1 MSKMSDIELTLRG
14 LYVNQSDRSGVVK
27 PRGALAKLSVREGKP
42 FEPKEISETRVFF
55 DKQSE
60 NLFLSLCSQGYEN
73 LPNEVS
79 THASSDIPES
89 VQYISKVKHTWYLA
103 KSLERINDD
112 CSIKLTDDAIESLQN
127 ITVCLSSSDEHAT
140 NAKAN
145 DLITDFFNTFGSH
158 VPSGPF
164 VVGGRSVEIIHT
176 SDTKLEKATILR
188 LLEEEFATTDGEEV
202 STSFAGGVSL
212 KAEGKDTEF
221 IEFHRQVQLFG
232 GQQDECIEFI
242 DWKKCLQMSFL
253 VISGALSLPNTI
265 PVWEVI
271 KTQQG
276 NLKDSN
282 EKLRD
287 ALNNVWMAT
296 NSSTD
301 DTEKEQD
308 VGSHTYETASDDDS
322 ISPQESTNQSHCV
335 RTNST
340 ELPELF
346 AKLGLTGEHH
356 GFCEALVLR
365 KGVMQD
371 ANFGQ
376 DVFWNYV
383 RYISSLDYRGRKCL
397 ELPADVSS
405 QGTSGGVQLEGD
417 IFDDDDDES
426 GNSTKDNPSVISS
439 LDVTHGIL
447 HCCDA
452 FLRQEL
458 LWKMAE
464 CRLAVPVLLPGLRN
478 GERIQFLLWGLR
490 KIYKSWRPRNE
501 ISPVERSMITQA
513 LPIVTFMRFGNAN
526 ISKSKLLNKVM
537 GTLQGN
543 NDHPYF
549 VDKEEE
555 FPCAKWSK
563 GTLEAAWFLP
573 ETVSEQRGG
582 IALKDAITFFNLRGD
597 ALTYKL
603 LQQRDFA
610 CKAADVVVLL
620 VDDLSYETCR
630 DEMRKISQ
638 MVGKH
643 LICIVCRRSS
653 PSSNEASIKRQ
664 GKVTKIFS
672 KRFLKD
678 VGKDICKELNQIL
691 WPEDDQKKL
700 PACTKSI
707 ESLVNLCESL
717 NIEVDENNE
726 SCVKGKKL
734 AKDII
739 RSVRGNPEL
748 YKQTHLPLQEVQ
760 WKEWAALDKRW
771 NKGYRPNREFR
782 TIEHYHDDL
791 KDKMS
796 TLREEQLRTKPGKDI
811 LQFIEAVRGTP
822 ESSQYFISWLNFY
835 MNDLSQETLGPLRKE
850 LRQIQDKARE
860 TNAERSKLNDKSE
873 KSDDEEKKLNAL
885 TNTDHD
891 LLVKA
896 QKITKKLDGVS
907 LGLEHFLRELGQHF
921 EAHEDVKLQAG
932 TDVDTFMKP
941 DLLPEV
947 AANLLMNGYP
957 LEILDGDVGRVPIK
971 WVQAVFKVVASR
983 LKNALVCAISVLGI
997 QSSGKSTL
1005 LNSMFGVRFAVSAGR
1020 CTRGVF
1026 IQLLKVHEDLRDEA
1040 NCDYI
1045 IIIDTEGLKA
1055 PDRSLRDDFRH
1066 DNELATFALCLA
1078 DVTII
1083 NIAGQ
1088 TVGKDMTDVLQIAA
1102 HAFIRMKEVHIK
1114 SICRI
1119 IQQFVADL
1127 SAEDKNEAC
1136 TQSILNNLDE
1146 AIAAAAK
1153 EEGYENLYT
1162 RFSDVFNLKR
1172 NDEVQYIP
1180 SLWQGSMAPPNHR
1193 YSEKI
1198 LKLKQIIVRDL
1209 KLSTR
1214 SIEQFMKRT
1223 TDVWNAVKEENF
1235 IFSFQNCVVALR
1247 YKTFQHA
1254 YGKWVGEMRQEIM
1267 EWESD
1272 AKQTLKNASKNEI
1285 DDTKKDLK
1293 LRVKTVVAE
1302 ACDKVEHRILE
1313 YLQDNLKDDEDQ
1325 LHKFENEFLQ
1335 DLEVT
1340 GRNVEQDAQDVLERV
1355 ADSIKELNHMD
1366 VLLPKCK
1373 NQLRDKA
1380 RKQAVELRTKHSSAQ
1395 SLETVVSTKEID
1407 EKFDELWECW
1417 IKEICDKHPTREVT
1431 FEEIE
1436 SELGSYIFQQGQKKD
1451 LSKGLKKKLGVSWK
1465 GKVVSR
1471 AKGLIYGNQE
1481 DIVSTIVE
1489 NSLTLLQL
1497 DIDNDLAFDL
1507 AIMKKFVDHTIDA
1520 LNQKYQ
1526 ETALTQD
1533 IKVNAIVDAY
1543 DRAVPMI
1550 RKGRNEYNMKY
1561 SLRELLMLERDSLK
1575 EDFRALCSN
1584 AFQDKRASEN
1594 VANLF
1599 VEKIVELIRN
1609 NLGPAIYGAVRQG
1622 CPYFASKFALFGN
1635 VLEDMA
1641 KKEAFDPYYK
1651 FFFDL
1656 DSFLENWSLTRI
1668 AEVCTDGNPDGTS
1681 NIQRLVS
1688 IKLEDISRELLR
1700 SIRKT
1705 VEIIFG
1711 NDSVVESCKTFS
1723 EWILYLRIEL
1733 QTNLP
1738 SLHLSDEDVGNLYMF
1753 QIEDLKF
1760 FGDQV
1765 IESVND
1771 MECQILEQLK
1781 LPEEGQTGDAMKFL
1795 CSLPTKPHYEI
1806 KKHVSGCM
1814 EQCPM
1819 CHVPCD
1825 NMTKKHEIHRAELH
1839 YPEGVVGCAS
1849 KKDMRLSCAICTSSV
1864 TTSDTYWDGQ
1874 QMRYYCD
1881 YQKDFPNWVI
1891 QPIQNDSPLKYWK
1904 WVMNRFNEDFATMYG
1919 HKEAKLPQGWVEIT
1933 KDDAIQDLRQAYT
1946 TRQAT

>member
-42 FEPKEISETRVFF
+42 FEPKDISETRVFF

-60 NLFLSLCSQGYEN
+60 NLFLSLCSHGYEN

-79 THASSDIPES
+79 THASSDITDS
-89 VQYISKVKHTWYLA
+89 VQYISKVKHTWYLV

-112 CSIKLTDDAIESLQN
+112 CSIQLTDDAIECLQN

-145 DLITDFFNTFGSH
+145 DLIIDFFNTFGSH

-176 SDTKLEKATILR
+176 SNTKHEKATILR
-188 LLEEEFATTDGEEV
+188 LLEDEFATTDGDEV
-202 STSFAGGVSL
+202 STLFAGGESRIVSL
-212 KAEGKDTEF
+212 KAEGKGTEL

-232 GQQDECIEFI
+232 GQQKECIELI
-242 DWKKCLQMSFL
+242 DWKRCLQISSL
-253 VISGALSLPNTI
+253 VISGALSLPNTL

-271 KTQQG
+271 KTQQKI
-276 NLKDSN
+276 LKDSN
-282 EKLRD
+282 EKLCH
-287 ALNNVWMAT
+287 ALSNVWMAT
-296 NSSTD
+296 NSSPNNTD
-301 DTEKEQD
+301 EEHD
-308 VGSHTYETASDDDS
+308 VGSDTFERAIGDDTAS
-322 ISPQESTNQSHCV
+322 PQDPTNQSHCV
-335 RTNST
+335 RTNSA

-346 AKLGLTGEHH
+346 AKLGLTGERH
-356 GFCEALVLR
+356 GFCEALILR
-365 KGVMQD
+365 KD

-376 DVFWNYV
+376 DVFWSYV
-383 RYISSLDYRGRKCL
+383 RYISSLDYRGRRCL
-397 ELPADVSS
+397 ELSADVSS
-405 QGTSGGVQLEGD
+405 QGTSSEGQLEGD
-417 IFDDDDDES
+417 ILDYDDES
-426 GNSTKDNPSVISS
+426 GNSYKNNPSVISS
-439 LDVTHGIL
+439 MDVTHGIL

-478 GERIQFLLWGLR
+478 GDKIQFLLWALR
-490 KIYKSWRPRNE
+490 KIYKSWKPRNE
-501 ISPVERSMITQA
+501 ISPVEKSMITYA
-513 LPIVTFMRFGNAN
+513 LPIVTFMRFGDAH

-543 NDHPYF
+543 TDHPYF
-549 VDKEEE
+549 VDNEEE
-555 FPCAKWSK
+555 LPCAKWSK

-573 ETVSEQRGG
+573 ETVSDQRGE
-582 IALKDAITFFNLRGD
+582 IALNDAVTLFNLRGD
-597 ALTYKL
+597 ALNYKFS
-603 LQQRDFA
+603 QQREFA
-610 CKAADVVVLL
+610 CKASDVVVLL
-620 VDDLSYETCR
+620 VDDSSYKDCLE
-630 DEMRKISQ
+630 EIRKVSQ

-643 LICIVCRRSS
+643 LICIVCRSS
-653 PSSNEASIKRQ
+653 GFSNNDGSIKRQ

-672 KRFLKD
+672 KPFLKD
-678 VGKDICKELNQIL
+678 VGKDICKELNHIM
-691 WPEDDQKKL
+691 WPAEDQKKL
-700 PACTKSI
+700 PACYKSI
-707 ESLVNLCESL
+707 ESLVNLCYSL
-717 NIEVDENNE
+717 NIEVDEDNE
-726 SCVKGKKL
+726 SCLKGKKL
-734 AKDII
+734 ANDII
-739 RSVRGNPEL
+739 KSVRENPEL

-771 NKGYRPNREFR
+771 NRGYRPNREFR
-782 TIEHYHDDL
+782 TIEHFHDDL
-791 KDKMS
+791 KNKMS
-796 TLREEQLRTKPGKDI
+796 TLREEQLCTKPGEDI
-811 LQFIEAVRGTP
+811 LKFIGAVQGTP
-822 ESSQYFISWLNFY
+822 ESSQYFISWFNFY

-850 LRQIQDKARE
+850 LRRIQDEARE

-873 KSDDEEKKLNAL
+873 KSEDEEKKLNAL
-885 TNTDHD
+885 KTKDHD
-891 LLVKA
+891 LLIQA
-896 QKITKKLDGVS
+896 QQITKKLDSGS
-907 LGLEHFLRELGQHF
+907 LGLEHFLRELGQRF
-921 EAHEDVKLQAG
+921 EAHEDVTLQVG
-932 TDVDTFMKP
+932 TDVDTMVKP

-983 LKNALVCAISVLGI
+983 LKNALVCAIAVLGI

-1026 IQLLKVHEDLRDEA
+1026 IQLLKVHEDLREET

-1055 PDRSLRDDFRH
+1055 PERSLRDDFMH

-1102 HAFIRMKEVHIK
+1102 HAFIRMKGVHIK

-1127 SAEDKNEAC
+1127 SAKDKNEAC

-1153 EEGYENLYT
+1153 EEGYENFYT

-1198 LKLKQIIVRDL
+1198 LKLKQIIVRDF

-1214 SIEQFMKRT
+1214 TIEQFMKRT

-1247 YKTFQHA
+1247 YKQYQHA

-1272 AKQTLKNASKNEI
+1272 AKQALKNASKNEI
-1285 DDTKKDLK
+1285 DDTEENLK
-1293 LRVKTVVAE
+1293 LQAKIVVE
-1302 ACDKVEHRILE
+1302 ESCQKVESHILE
-1313 YLQDNLKDDEDQ
+1313 YLKENLKDDEDQ
-1325 LHKFENEFLQ
+1325 LHKFEHEFLQ

-1340 GRNVEQDAQDVLERV
+1340 RINVFQDAQDVLKRV

-1373 NQLRDKA
+1373 NQLREKA
-1380 RKQAVELRTKHSSAQ
+1380 RKQAVELRRNHSSAQ
-1395 SLETVVSTKEID
+1395 SLETVVSIKEID

-1431 FEEIE
+1431 LEEVQR
-1436 SELGSYIFQQGQKKD
+1436 ELGSYIFQQGQKKD
-1451 LSKGLKKKLGVSWK
+1451 LTKGLKEKLGVNWK
-1465 GKVVSR
+1465 GKVVGK
-1471 AKGLIYGNQE
+1471 AVELIYGVQE
-1481 DIVSTIVE
+1481 ENVSNIIE
-1489 NSLTLLQL
+1489 KPLELLKL
-1497 DIDNDLAFDL
+1497 DIDKDLAFDL
-1507 AIMKKFVDHTIDA
+1507 TIIKKFVDHTIDA
-1520 LNQKYQ
+1520 LNKKYLD
-1526 ETALTQD
+1526 TTLTHD
-1533 IKVNAIVDAY
+1533 TKINAMVAAY

-1550 RKGRNEYNMKY
+1550 LKGRREYNIKH

-1575 EDFRALCSN
+1575 KDFRALCST

-1594 VANLF
+1594 VANLL

-1609 NLGPAIYGAVRQG
+1609 YLGPAIYGAVRQG
-1622 CPYFASKFALFGN
+1622 CPYFASKFALLGN

-1641 KKEAFDPYYK
+1641 QKEAFDSYYK
-1651 FFFDL
+1651 FVFDL
-1656 DSFLENWSLTRI
+1656 ESFLENWSLTRI
-1668 AEVCTDGNPDGTS
+1668 AEVCTDGYPDGTPYV
-1681 NIQRLVS
+1681 QRLVS
-1688 IKLEDISRELLR
+1688 SKLEDTSRELLR

-1705 VEIIFG
+1705 VEISFG
-1711 NDSVVESCKTFS
+1711 NDTVAESGEILS
-1723 EWILYLRIEL
+1723 EWIKYLRMEL
-1733 QTNLP
+1733 QKYLP
-1738 SLHLSDEDVGNLYMF
+1738 SLNLSDEDVENLSMF
-1753 QIEDLKF
+1753 RIEDLKF

-1771 MECQILEQLK
+1771 MEYQILEQLK

-1891 QPIQNDSPLKYWK
+1891 QPIQNDTPLKYWK
-1904 WVMNRFNEDFATMYG
+1904 WVLNRFNEDFATMYG
-1919 HKEAKLPQGWVEIT
+1919 QKEAKLPQGWVEIT
-1933 KDDAIQDLRQAYT
+1933 KEDAIQDLRQAYV
-1946 TRQAT
+1946 TRQIT